1 MKCGR
6 SLLAMVV
13 MAVLTAAACGSTSNK
28 NGGEDTLTFWTAEDE
43 PQRVAATRAIVDRFE
58 QKAEIRV
65 NIVPVAEDELRS
77 RVDSASATGSLP
89 DVFGAMSLALVHS
102 LAADGITDTDAAAD
116 VIDALGP
123 QTFSERGLELVQ
135 VNGEPIAVPS
145 DSWTQLLLY
154 RKDLF
159 DKAGLA
165 PPTTFEAI
173 RTAALTLTGGGRVG
187 IVAGTNAGESFTQQ
201 SFEHLALANGCE
213 LVDATGK
220 ITLDSGSCV
229 DTFAFYVD
237 LIRNASVQ
245 GEQDADSTRAAY
257 LAGDAAMAIW
267 SSFILDELAGL
278 RDDVLPSCP
287 ECRQD
292 ISYLSKSSGIV
303 TAIEGP
309 DAVEPSQ
316 FGEVTSFAIAR
327 DSKTDE
333 AKKFVEFMMND
344 GYVDWLALAP
354 EGKVPLRMG
363 DQDEPTKFADAW
375 THLDTGQDRSVPLS
389 DIYPPELLQMLTSSV
404 DTMSRWGF
412 PQEQERLVAAQLSE
426 LPVPNAL
433 AAALDGTLQP
443 VAAAAQAQAD
453 MERIARPFR

>member
-1 MKCGR
+1 M
-6 SLLAMVV
+6 
-13 MAVLTAAACGSTSNK
+13 
-28 NGGEDTLTFWTAEDE
+28 
-43 PQRVAATRAIVDRFE
+43 
-58 QKAEIRV
+58 
-65 NIVPVAEDELRS
+65 NIVPVGEDELRS

-89 DVFGAMSLALVHS
+89 DVFGAVSLALVHS
-102 LAADGITDTDAAAD
+102 LATDGITDTDAAAD

-123 QTFSERGLELVQ
+123 ETFSERGLELVEAD
-135 VNGEPIAVPS
+135 GEPVAVPS

-187 IVAGTNAGESFTQQ
+187 IVAGTKAGESFTQQ
-201 SFEHLALANGCE
+201 SFEHLALANGCQ
-213 LVDATGK
+213 LVDASGD

-229 DTFAFYVD
+229 GTFAFYVD

-257 LAGDAAMAIW
+257 LAGEAAMAIW

-278 RDDVLPSCP
+278 RDDVVPTCP

-292 ISYLSKSSGIV
+292 ISYLSKNSGIV

-309 DAVEPSQ
+309 DVAEPSQ

-327 DSKTDE
+327 DSQTDE

-363 DQDEPTKFADAW
+363 DQDAAEQVHRRLDAPRDGAGSIGAALGDLSARVAPGAHEQRGYDEP
-375 THLDTGQDRSVPLS
+375 LGVPTGPGQAGR
-389 DIYPPELLQMLTSSV
+389 
-404 DTMSRWGF
+404 R
-412 PQEQERLVAAQLSE
+412 AAQ
-426 LPVPNAL
+426 
-433 AAALDGTLQP
+433 
-443 VAAAAQAQAD
+443 
-453 MERIARPFR
+453 